1 MRCNVAK
8 RDSGFE
14 LLRVVV
20 DEGFDWR
27 TFVKMVLR
35 AARKVPRRVRM
46 RPHVVK

>member
-1 MRCNVAK
+1 VAK
-8 RDSGFE
+8 SDSGFE
-14 LLRVVV
+14 LLSVVV

-27 TFVKMVLR
+27 TFVKIVLR